1 MKALLPLLLLASIAA
16 CKSGKKETTGTENTK
31 DTSTTQQVADTAA
44 KPPVPTGK
52 IDIETFGDI
61 KIGQP
66 AAETLKT
73 LGEPGS
79 KSKAEEWAAD
89 GLLHEY
95 WKWKDK
101 GLELNMS
108 SEKNNVSGTL
118 AIFNINAEA
127 PCTFKTRAG
136 IGIGSTLDEIKA
148 AYQRDIS
155 EADSNNEQVLVGSV
169 YGGIIFTLTKGK
181 VSHIFL
187 GAAAE

>member
-1 MKALLPLLLLASIAA
+1 MKLLVPIISVALLSG
-16 CKSGKKETTGTENTK
+16 CKSSEKEKQTETVNK
-31 DTSTTQQVADTAA
+31 DTIQVPAPSEAITR
-44 KPPVPTGK
+44 K

-66 AAETLKT
+66 YSATVKA

-89 GLLHEY
+89 GLMHEY

-108 SEKNNVSGTL
+108 SEKNNVQGTL

-148 AYQRDIS
+148 AYKKDIS

-169 YGGIIFTLTKGK
+169 YGGIIFTLTTGK